1 MRGLIFSMANGLYAL
16 RLDQI
21 QQVLALA
28 VLRQIPGTEAS
39 VAGML
44 NLRGHNLPVV
54 DLALLCTGT
63 SEPIGLRSRIVVLG
77 GADGLPAL
85 GLLVFATGEVMET
98 AALPASCPVDTGT
111 LKFLG
116 GISLHG
122 NKSVHWIDTDILRD
136 TALRRLR
143 GSEEVA
149 HV

>member
-1 MRGLIFSMANGLYAL
+1 MRGLIFSMAKGLYAL

-28 VLRQIPGTEAS
+28 VLRQIPGAAPS

-54 DLALLCTGT
+54 DLALLCTGA
-63 SEPIGLRSRIVVLG
+63 SEPVGLRSRIVVLC
-77 GADGLPAL
+77 GADGQPAL
-85 GLLVFATGEVMET
+85 GILVFATGEVIET
-98 AALPASCPVDTGT
+98 AAVPESCPVATGALT
-111 LKFLG
+111 FLG

-122 NKSVHWIDTDILRD
+122 NKSVHWIDTIILRD

-143 GSEEVA
+143 DEEVA